1 MMIRNVVAGIVL
13 VAGLLTSSV
22 VAVAARAAGVTQAA
36 TQVTAADAAP
46 FLGDWSLALDGPNGA
61 QSLDLSIS
69 VDKDAVG
76 GSITGLG
83 MGTQSITDVTKA
95 DKSLVLRYSF
105 DYQGNPIP
113 AMVTLTPAAEGRT
126 NAQIDFAGGAYVMS
140 GTATRND
147 KK

>member
-1 MMIRNVVAGIVL
+1 MMIRNVLAGTVL
-13 VAGLLTSSV
+13 VTGLLTSSAA
-22 VAVAARAAGVTQAA
+22 AVAAPAAGAAQAA

-46 FLGDWSLALDGPNGA
+46 FLGDWSLALEGPNGS
-61 QSLDLSIS
+61 QSLDLSIT

-83 MGTQSITDVTKA
+83 MATQSITDVTQA

-113 AMVTLTPAAEGRT
+113 AMVTLTPTPEGKT

-140 GTATRND
+140 GTATKKD